1 MFYGHVLKLSL
12 GVKSDNNIL
21 SSIDNTNENFIS
33 KNYDYHKNCVKE
45 LQAKLRYLEKRFNIV
60 NLMLKSRDLTDEEL
74 KKVNIQELNEKNKE
88 MNDEDFEINNE
99 TRTNIQLIA
108 KMEEYFS
115 EKKKIFEHKKQFME
129 HIQGIKKDS
138 QAKLTELFNDL
149 NMMEDEYTVSERAI
163 ENLQVSITLNQE
175 EVLSM
180 SEKTRAI
187 EKEKKELELIHK
199 NVEQELNECKTK
211 EAELSKQVT
220 ELRAGIEEKSIKVNE
235 ELTKIQNVHNNILQ
249 NKLTFYENREKI
261 IYIKDLKE
269 EADKE
274 NEKLKENK
282 SKVKRREIKDTKG
295 KGNRVKRAVRELEE
309 HRS

>member
-211 EAELSKQVT
+211 ETELSKQVA

-261 IYIKDLKE
+261 IYINDLKE

-274 NEKLKENK
+274 NEKLKENR
-282 SKVKRREIKDTKG
+282 SKIIRRKEKDAESKR
-295 KGNRVKRAVRELEE
+295 NRT
-309 HRS
+309 

>member
-180 SEKTRAI
+180 SEKTRTI

-211 EAELSKQVT
+211 ETELSKQVA

-261 IYIKDLKE
+261 IYINDLKE

-274 NEKLKENK
+274 NEKLKENR
-282 SKVKRREIKDTKG
+282 SKIIRRKEKGAESKR
-295 KGNRVKRAVRELEE
+295 NRT
-309 HRS
+309 

>member
-1 MFYGHVLKLSL
+1 MKP
-12 GVKSDNNIL
+12 DNNIL
-21 SSIDNTNENFIS
+21 SSIDNTSNENFIS
-33 KNYDYHKNCVKE
+33 KNYEYHKNCVKE

-60 NLMLKSRDLTDEEL
+60 NLMLKSRNLTEEEL

-88 MNDEDFEINNE
+88 INEEDFEINNE

-129 HIQGIKKDS
+129 HIKGIKKDS
-138 QAKLTELFNDL
+138 QKKLTELFEEL
-149 NMMEDEYTVSERAI
+149 NQMEDEYTVSERAI

-180 SEKTRAI
+180 KEKTQEI
-187 EKEKKELELIHK
+187 EKERKELELIHN
-199 NVEQELNECKTK
+199 NVEQELNDNKVK
-211 EAELSKQVT
+211 EQELVKQVD
-220 ELRAGIEEKSIKVNE
+220 ELKRGIEEKSTKVNE
-235 ELTKIQNVHNNILQ
+235 ELMKIQQVHNNILQ

-274 NEKLKENK
+274 NEKLVENR
-282 SKVKRREIKDTKG
+282 SKLIRRENQDTEG
-295 KGNRVKRAVRELEE
+295 QGA
-309 HRS
+309 

>member
-187 EKEKKELELIHK
+187 EKEKKELEQIHK

-211 EAELSKQVT
+211 ETELSKQVA

-261 IYIKDLKE
+261 IYINDLKE

-274 NEKLKENK
+274 NEKLKENR
-282 SKVKRREIKDTKG
+282 SKIIRRKEKGAESKR
-295 KGNRVKRAVRELEE
+295 NRA
-309 HRS
+309 

>member
-211 EAELSKQVT
+211 ETELSKQVA

-261 IYIKDLKE
+261 IYINDLKE

-274 NEKLKENK
+274 NEKLKENR
-282 SKVKRREIKDTKG
+282 SKIIRRKEKDAESKR
-295 KGNRVKRAVRELEE
+295 NRA
-309 HRS
+309 

>member
-21 SSIDNTNENFIS
+21 SSIDNANENFIS

-60 NLMLKSRDLTDEEL
+60 NLMLKSRNLTDEEL

-211 EAELSKQVT
+211 EAELSKQVA
-220 ELRAGIEEKSIKVNE
+220 ELRERIEEKSVKVNE

-261 IYIKDLKE
+261 IYINDLKE

-274 NEKLKENK
+274 NEKLKENR
-282 SKVKRREIKDTKG
+282 SKVIRRKVKDTESKR
-295 KGNRVKRAVRELEE
+295 NRA
-309 HRS
+309 

>member
-187 EKEKKELELIHK
+187 EKEKKELEQIHK

-211 EAELSKQVT
+211 ETELSKQVA

-261 IYIKDLKE
+261 IYINDLKE

-274 NEKLKENK
+274 NEKLKENR
-282 SKVKRREIKDTKG
+282 SKIIRRKEKGAESKR
-295 KGNRVKRAVRELEE
+295 NRT
-309 HRS
+309 